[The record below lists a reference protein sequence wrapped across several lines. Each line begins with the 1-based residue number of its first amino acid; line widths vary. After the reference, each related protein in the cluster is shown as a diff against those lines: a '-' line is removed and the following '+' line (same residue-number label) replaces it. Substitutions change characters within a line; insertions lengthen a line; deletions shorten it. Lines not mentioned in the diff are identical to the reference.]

1 MGTGTDLVFSR
12 MNTVLTA
19 FLVLLLARL
28 LAETILDLLNR
39 RQVLRHANHVPP
51 GLAEVMDE
59 STYAKA
65 VEYTLAKNRFSVVE
79 NTYGSIVL
87 AVVILSGFLPWLYD
101 LFGAWLG
108 RATWAE
114 ALYVIVALL
123 LISVPALPL
132 EWWAQFRLEESF
144 GFNKSTPKLW
154 ATDKLKGLIIGL
166 VIGFP
171 ILYVLLALVG
181 WAGDWWWVWGFVLFF
196 AFQLVM
202 MVLYPMLIMPLFNK
216 FTPLPEGELRER
228 LMNLAD
234 RTGFKASTIQVMDGS
249 RRSSHSNAF
258 FTGFG
263 RFRRIVLFDTL
274 MEQLQTAELEA
285 VLAHEIGHYKKG
297 HIPRML
303 ILSGVMVFLAFWA
316 IAYLAESSWFYEGF
330 GFAPEEGTLAP
341 AFLLFT
347 LLAGLVTFW
356 LTPIFNLLSRRH
368 EYEADDFARAAVET
382 PASLIAALRKLSEKN
397 LSNLTPHP
405 LYSGFYYSHPTLLER
420 QGALQRQEA

>member
-12 MNTVLTA
+12 MNTVLTV

-330 GFAPEEGTLAP
+330 GFAPEEATLAP